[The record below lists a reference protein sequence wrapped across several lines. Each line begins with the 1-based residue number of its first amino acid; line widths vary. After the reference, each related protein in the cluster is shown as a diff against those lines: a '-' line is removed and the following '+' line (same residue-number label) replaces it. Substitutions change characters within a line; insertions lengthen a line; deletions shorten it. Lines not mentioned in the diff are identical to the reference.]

1 MMSSANEAVLER
13 NAASNQPSDNSDP
26 ESKPEGNVTTA
37 RQFVT
42 FHMEE
47 ETFAVPL
54 TDVQEIIRLP
64 TMVEVPMASPSLEG
78 LANLRGSVLPII
90 NLRRIFRMKDAVH
103 DDATRVVVMN
113 NGKPVGFVVDRMARV
128 VTAEPREIENIDGI
142 KATVDAD
149 LLEGIIKRAQSMI
162 MILDTS
168 KLAIER
174 RGEGARNSAS
184 ESRDSGAA
192 VEAARGSGVS
202 DELQLVSFELD
213 SQEYAL
219 PIEAVQEIVQ
229 VPETINTIPNSDSHV
244 LGVMNLRNRLLPLVS
259 LRSMFGLPP
268 TAVGDQSRIV
278 VVAHE
283 IGGVQHSVGLVT
295 DTVKEVLRV
304 PRSIV
309 DPLPNMMSSGSG
321 LREVDQICRMEGG
334 KRLVSILLPDRLFL
348 NTAVREAIEE
358 AVDTAEEGEMAS
370 ETVANGERIDDEGQF
385 VVFRVADEE
394 YGVPIEA
401 VQEIVRVPDH
411 LTRVPKAPSFV
422 EGVVNLRGAVLPVID
437 QRRRFSLPNMEH
449 NDRQRIMVFLVHG
462 VRTGFIV
469 DSVSEVLKIS
479 LSQISEA
486 PGVATHENSAVAR
499 VANIVASKRLILM
512 LDVGRLLNET
522 EMTALKKAS

>member
-1 MMSSANEAVLER
+1 
-13 NAASNQPSDNSDP
+13 
-26 ESKPEGNVTTA
+26 
-37 RQFVT
+37 
-42 FHMEE
+42 MEE

-128 VTAEPREIENIDGI
+128 VTAEPREIENINGI
-142 KATVDAD
+142 KATVDTD
-149 LLEGIIKRAQSMI
+149 LLEGIIKRAQAMI

-168 KLAIER
+168 KLSIER
-174 RGEGARNSAS
+174 RGEGTRNSMS
-184 ESRDSGAA
+184 ERREV
-192 VEAARGSGVS
+192 VEAARATGVS

-244 LGVMNLRNRLLPLVS
+244 LGLMNLRNRLLPLVS
-259 LRSMFGLPP
+259 LRSMFGLPA

-309 DPLPNMMSSGSG
+309 DPLPNLMSSGSG

-348 NTAVREAIEE
+348 NSAVREAIEE
-358 AVDTAEEGEMAS
+358 AADTTEEVEMAS
-370 ETVANGERIDDEGQF
+370 ETDANGERIDDEGQF

-411 LTRVPKAPSFV
+411 LTKVPKSPSFV

-479 LSQISEA
+479 LSQISDA
-486 PGVATHENSAVAR
+486 PNVATHENSAVAR